1 MVGEI
6 WDFDDT
12 HGISDSQSMCSTSN
26 SEDSIVDSKNGNIVD
41 IEISN
46 INIDD
51 QLRMITEK
59 KHQEYLL
66 NTGCKSLSSKI
77 TRNNENTKDFIE

>member
-26 SEDSIVDSKNGNIVD
+26 SEDSIVDSK
-41 IEISN
+41 ISN

-59 KHQEYLL
+59 KHQEYLP

-77 TRNNENTKDFIE
+77 TRNNENTKDFSE